1 MIRGI
6 ESERGGGAGVCGVL
20 AVPTDRGRVFQWNA
34 QCEIK
39 KCTKNQKPKTC
50 FTGSSQQPQR
60 HSHKEPHLIHRTLSD
75 TLKPRTEYT
84 VEASK
89 GRGDMIILACA
100 LLAITLA
107 LIWICG
113 F

>member
-50 FTGSSQQPQR
+50 FTAHSS
-60 HSHKEPHLIHRTLSD
+60 HSATATKSHISYTEHSATHSNLEPNTQS
-75 TLKPRTEYT
+75 KP
-84 VEASK
+84 A
-89 GRGDMIILACA
+89 RGEG
-100 LLAITLA
+100 T
-107 LIWICG
+107 
-113 F
+113 